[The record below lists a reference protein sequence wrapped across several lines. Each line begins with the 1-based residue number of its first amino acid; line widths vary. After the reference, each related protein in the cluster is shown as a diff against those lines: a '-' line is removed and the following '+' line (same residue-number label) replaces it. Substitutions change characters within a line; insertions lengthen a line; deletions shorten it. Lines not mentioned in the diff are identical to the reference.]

1 MEKLY
6 KLNGY
11 ERETDTYINPQN
23 GEVENLPSAP
33 FAESE
38 IALFGYSEASEQEIS
53 YYFSKKPTLL
63 AILAGENSYPFMD
76 ELQIEYD
83 KCGFLSPGES
93 KYGLKGEKKYK
104 NYYNNNVLVVSQI
117 YETIYETKTHEGF
130 TVQDVPVGTI
140 KKIRFYKNATIY
152 KEKLIE
158 TLNFDVYPS
167 EALDEQGQIVDVSF
181 NSMKLEKFLKENR
194 YEADSLMKSF
204 NSTLYNWLYSS
215 YGGLYTAYLQTGN
228 STPLKLAFQNETNPT
243 NLFILGKLVEEK
255 DLKVLLGE
263 MVQYPQVTVKDLIIM
278 NLQ

>member
-6 KLNGY
+6 KLTGY
-11 ERETDTYINPQN
+11 DKETDTFTNPQT

-33 FAESE
+33 FVESE
-38 IALFGYSEASEQEIS
+38 TDLFGYSEASEQEIES
-53 YYFSKKPTLL
+53 YFHKKPTLL
-63 AILAGENSYPFMD
+63 AVLAGENNYLFID

-104 NYYNNNVLVVSQI
+104 NYYNNGVLVVSQV
-117 YETIYETKTHEGF
+117 YETIYENKTHEGF
-130 TVQDVPVGTI
+130 TVQNIPIRTI
-140 KKIRFYKNATIY
+140 KKIRFYKNETVY
-152 KEKLIE
+152 KEKLVE

-167 EALDEQGQIVDVSF
+167 ETLNQQGQIVAVSF

-204 NSTLYNWLYSS
+204 NATLYNWLYAA
-215 YGGLYTAYLQTGN
+215 YGALYTSYLQTGN
-228 STPLKLAFQNETNPT
+228 SAPLVNAFNAETNPT
-243 NLFILGKLVEEK
+243 NLFILNKLVEERE
-255 DLKVLLGE
+255 LRVLLGE
-263 MVQYPQVTVKDLIIM
+263 MEQYPQITVKELIIM